1 MLDSG
6 NLELP
11 DVGLGDSALLDID
24 QCLPKINLG
33 IDKVVILT
41 VTLRSRHSEEWAEP
55 GHEVAWYQVRL
66 LEPGLFLSLTRQP
79 ELSSKVDLEETK
91 TTLTVL
97 SRGNFSLVFDRARGH
112 LTEMTV
118 HGTTLLEADP
128 ATGAAIR
135 LSFWRPPTD
144 NDQPHSRPYWER
156 FGVDALTS
164 QLREFSFEK
173 IKIYDPNVEGA
184 LITTKTFISPPVLD
198 WGWTVITTYE
208 ISPSPS
214 LTVKSRLVPSGSM
227 PKHIPR
233 VGLDLRLPRRL
244 DAVRWLGLG
253 PGESYPDKCSS
264 QRVGIWEVD
273 SVDELHTP
281 YDVPQEGGNR
291 MKTRWVSITDV
302 QGGGLRAKPW
312 DPELNQDF
320 SFRAARY
327 ADQTVQDAK
336 HPCDLVEEDG
346 TLLRLDYKVAG
357 VGTAACGPGVRED
370 LLVKTEEM
378 SFGFI
383 IEPIGV

>member
-1 MLDSG
+1 MLASG
-6 NLELP
+6 NLKLP
-11 DVGLGDSALLDID
+11 YVGPGDSAQLDID
-24 QCLPKINLG
+24 QFLPKINSQ
-33 IDKVVILT
+33 DKEVFLT
-41 VTLRSRHSEEWAEP
+41 ITLRARHSSQWAEP
-55 GHEVAWYQVRL
+55 GHEVAWYQARL
-66 LEPGLFLSLTRQP
+66 SEPGISLSLTRQT
-79 ELSSKVDLEETK
+79 ELSSKLDINETK
-91 TTLTVL
+91 ASLTVS
-97 SRGNFSLVFDRARGH
+97 SRGNFSFVFDRARGH
-112 LTEMTV
+112 LTQMTV
-118 HGTTLLEADP
+118 HGTTLLEVDP
-128 ATGAAIR
+128 VTGAAIR

-144 NDQPHSRPYWER
+144 NDQPLSRPYWER

-173 IKIYDPNVEGA
+173 IRFGGVECA

-198 WGWTVITTYE
+198 WGWTVTTTYDVN
-208 ISPSPS
+208 PSGS
-214 LTVKSRLVPSGSM
+214 LTVKSHLVPSGSI

-264 QRVGIWEVD
+264 QRVGIWDVD
-273 SVDELHTP
+273 SVDELHTA

-302 QGGGLRAKPW
+302 QGGGLRARAW
-312 DPELNQDF
+312 DHEEDF

-327 ADQTVQDAK
+327 ADLTVQDAK

-378 SFGFI
+378 SFEFL